1 MIKMRG
7 SELSCFDGPPAGES
21 AAAKRAR
28 PRPQWVRLGV
38 GLLLAVSSLVAQQNR
53 VLGLVDSGWTVALK
67 GNRSPQAVPETEQGP
82 VPGSLPMRGMTL
94 VARQSAAQAAALEQ
108 LLEEQQDPASPN
120 YP

>member
-1 MIKMRG
+1 
-7 SELSCFDGPPAGES
+7 
-21 AAAKRAR
+21 
-28 PRPQWVRLGV
+28 
-38 GLLLAVSSLVAQQNR
+38 LLAVSSLVAQQNR

-67 GNRSPQAVPETEQGP
+67 GNRSPQAVSETEQGP
-82 VPGSLPMRGMTL
+82 VLGSLPMRGMTL